1 MRCCRVGNRR
11 ISVQNTP
18 QGTGSV
24 EIDLLKVRN
33 KTLRLLEQCLLVAGV
48 ILVAVYALAFLHQV
62 ISSRLALWQF
72 EKAQVAAREKDPS
85 THILPKSEG
94 GVDVSLWADKR
105 IQAYRDSLLSK
116 TDAPVAVLEIAK
128 LQIRVPVFDGTDDL
142 TLNRGVGRI
151 IGTAKPG
158 ESGNI
163 GIAGHR
169 DGFFRGLKNISVGDE
184 VDLMITKEKVTY
196 VVDQIE
202 IVSPT
207 DVRVLRP
214 RSLPSLTLVTCYPF
228 YFVGDAPQRFIVH
241 ASIVSGPPIRS
252 TGTQSNLTSRVREKQ
267 IRRTQNEFTTANT
280 NSSSQITC
288 VGSRYRLPGRHRSFE
303 RTGTDAN
310 HNKAGNDQASH
321 G

>member
-1 MRCCRVGNRR
+1 VLQ
-11 ISVQNTP
+11 SHQQAVLSTEST
-18 QGTGSV
+18 TGHCSV
-24 EIDLLKVRN
+24 EIDLLKIRN
-33 KTLRLLEQCLLVAGV
+33 KTLRLLERSLLVAGV
-48 ILVAVYALAFLHQV
+48 ILVAVYASAFLHQV

-72 EKAQVAAREKDPS
+72 EKAQVTAREKGSSAAIPS
-85 THILPKSEG
+85 KSEG
-94 GVDVSLWADKR
+94 GVDVSLWAEKR
-105 IQAYRDSLLSK
+105 IQAYRASLLSK
-116 TDAPVAVLEIAK
+116 TDAPLAVLEIAK

-151 IGTAKPG
+151 IGTARPG

-169 DGFFRGLKNISVGDE
+169 DGFFRGLKDISVGDE
-184 VDLMITKEKVTY
+184 VDLMVTTEKVRY

-207 DVRVLRP
+207 DVRVLQP
-214 RSLPSLTLVTCYPF
+214 RSMPSLTLVTCYPF

-241 ASIVSGPPIRS
+241 ASIASGTPVHS
-252 TGTQSNLTSRVREKQ
+252 TGTQSNLTSRVTEKQ
-267 IRRTQNEFTTANT
+267 IRRTQNEFTSVNT
-280 NSSSQITC
+280 NHSSQITC
-288 VGSRYRLPGRHRSFE
+288 SGSRYRLPGRQRTYE